1 MVEHSELIVFGLLV
15 SVAGLVLLPYP
26 IFLVL
31 GGLVLFVP
39 SIPQLELEPELA
51 LLIFLPPLLYSAAF
65 FSSLRELQ
73 ANLRD
78 P

>member
-1 MVEHSELIVFGLLV
+1 LAAWSF
-15 SVAGLVLLPYP
+15 
-26 IFLVL
+26 
-31 GGLVLFVP
+31 FVP